1 MPKVVPQYKDDA
13 KRRIILAAME
23 VMAESGYEKL
33 TIDDVAKKIGATK
46 GAVYW
51 YFQNKNALIQEV
63 LVTIEKELEN
73 IASDPFFDQCDH
85 MDFPSASNRFLFSE
99 VQQKELLYDI
109 GLLRNSNDSIP
120 ALNPE
125 SAQKLITILER
136 QIENEQKIGE
146 FPSLSD
152 KKTLALTLVLLCSGL
167 QKGELYAILFLGKTG
182 ILKLWFIAMKKLLNP
197 ELAQDI
203 IKNQSV
209 P

>member
-197 ELAQDI
+197 ELAQNI

>member
-1 MPKVVPQYKDDA
+1 MPKVVPQYKDEA

-120 ALNPE
+120 ALNPKYARE
-125 SAQKLITILER
+125 LITILER
-136 QIENEQKIGE
+136 QIENEQKIGQ

-152 KKTLALTLVLLCSGL
+152 KKTLALILVLLCSGL

-197 ELAQDI
+197 ELVQDI